1 VTMRQM
7 PRGLPPLFALMTV
20 VLVMA
25 WALLAIAIDAGG
37 WLMRADALVIAGLT
51 LWAWVLSLQLL
62 IARSWNA

>member
-1 VTMRQM
+1 MRQM

-25 WALLAIAIDAGG
+25 WAVLAVAIDTGG

>member
-1 VTMRQM
+1 MRQM

-25 WALLAIAIDAGG
+25 WAVLAVAIDAGG